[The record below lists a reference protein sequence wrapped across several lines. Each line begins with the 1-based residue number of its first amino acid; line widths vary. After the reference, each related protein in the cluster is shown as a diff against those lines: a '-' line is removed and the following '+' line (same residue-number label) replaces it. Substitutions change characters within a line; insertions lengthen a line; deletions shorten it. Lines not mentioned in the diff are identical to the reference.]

1 MGCGM
6 ETTCAKDAGA
16 ESETIHA
23 RQVRACGQEDQA
35 VLGPLLQGKRE
46 DGMTSEIVKSEV
58 VGQLAERAWTKDRV
72 ELVKRTI
79 CPKGI
84 SDDAFALFMEQC
96 KRSGLDP
103 LLKEAFCVPRRA
115 KVGDAWIEQHVFQ
128 PAEAGMLSRAE
139 RFPDFKGVQAS
150 AVYAEDD
157 ILIDMGAGTVK
168 HAFNPAK
175 RKGQLVGAWAR
186 AERAGKLPVVVWVDF
201 SGYVQQTP
209 LWSKIPNTMIEKCA
223 RVAAL
228 RKAYPEAFGGLYIA
242 EEMPEETKPTPEA
255 KASKKA
261 PPPPPEDP
269 LSLAESNVVDAQFR
283 AASEQVTGKAPEYE
297 EERTVIIGRHK
308 GKSIATLTK
317 DAPQC
322 LQEALEDAEKV
333 VSDPKNKGKK
343 NYPAAA
349 RAHAALLAARALMG
363 QTKVQEVMT
372 ALKAEVG
379 WEPDAAEKAAILAQE
394 REPGSEG

>member
-1 MGCGM
+1 M
-6 ETTCAKDAGA
+6 
-16 ESETIHA
+16 
-23 RQVRACGQEDQA
+23 
-35 VLGPLLQGKRE
+35 
-46 DGMTSEIVKSEV
+46 
-58 VGQLAERAWTKDRV
+58 AERAWTKEQS
-72 ELVKRTI
+72 ELIRRTV

-84 SDDAFALFMEQC
+84 SEDAFALFMVQC

-115 KVGDAWIEQHVFQ
+115 KVGNDWVEQHVFQ

-201 SGYVQQTP
+201 QGYVQQTP

-242 EEMPEETKPTPEA
+242 EEMPEETKAAPES
-255 KASKKA
+255 KARKA
-261 PPPPPEDP
+261 PPLPPEDP
-269 LSLAESNVVDAQFR
+269 PALAETNVIDAQFR
-283 AASEQVTGKAPEYE
+283 AASDQVTGKAPEYE

-308 GKSIATLTK
+308 GKNIATLAK
-317 DAPQC
+317 EAPQC
-322 LQEALEDAEKV
+322 LQEALEDAEAV
-333 VSDPKNKGKK
+333 VKDPANEKK
-343 NYPAAA
+343 KSYPKAS
-349 RAHAALLAARALMG
+349 RAYAALLAEKHRNAP
-363 QTKVQEVMT
+363 QT
-372 ALKAEVG
+372 G
-379 WEPDAAEKAAILAQE
+379 WEPDAAEKAAILAAE
-394 REPGSEG
+394 REPGSDG

>member
-1 MGCGM
+1 
-6 ETTCAKDAGA
+6 
-16 ESETIHA
+16 
-23 RQVRACGQEDQA
+23 
-35 VLGPLLQGKRE
+35 
-46 DGMTSEIVKSEV
+46 VKSEAV
-58 VGQLAERAWTKDRV
+58 VPQERAWTKDRV

-115 KVGDAWIEQHVFQ
+115 KVGDSWVEQHVFQ

-157 ILIDMGAGTVK
+157 ILIDMGAGTVR

-201 SGYVQQTP
+201 QGYVQQTQ

-242 EEMPEETKPTPEA
+242 EEMPEETKAASEP
-255 KASKKA
+255 KAPKKA
-261 PPPPPEDP
+261 LPTPPEDQP
-269 LSLAESNVVDAQFR
+269 TKAGEGVVDAQFR

-297 EERTVIIGRHK
+297 EERTVVIGRHK
-308 GKSIATLTK
+308 GKAIATL
-317 DAPQC
+317 DSVSLEQ
-322 LQEALEDAEKV
+322 ALEDAAKIVNE
-333 VSDPKNKGKK
+333 PKNKGKK

-349 RAHAALLAARALMG
+349 RAHAALLAARA
-363 QTKVQEVMT
+363 QPST
-372 ALKAEVG
+372 G
-379 WEPDAAEKAAILAQE
+379 WEPTPEEKAAILAKE
-394 REPGSEG
+394 NEPGSDG

>member
-1 MGCGM
+1 
-6 ETTCAKDAGA
+6 
-16 ESETIHA
+16 
-23 RQVRACGQEDQA
+23 
-35 VLGPLLQGKRE
+35 
-46 DGMTSEIVKSEV
+46 MTSEIVKAEAAGV
-58 VGQLAERAWTKDRV
+58 VANTDRAWTKERS
-72 ELVKRTI
+72 ELVRRTI

-84 SDDAFALFMEQC
+84 SEDAFALFMEQC

-115 KVGDAWIEQHVFQ
+115 KVGENWVEQHVFQ

-139 RFPDFKGVQAS
+139 RFPDFHGVQAS

-157 ILIDMGAGTVK
+157 ILLDMGRGEVK

-186 AERAGKLPVVVWVDF
+186 AVRDGKLPIVVWVDF

-209 LWSKIPNTMIEKCA
+209 LWAKIPTTMIEKCA

-242 EEMPEETKPTPEA
+242 EEMPEPTATPEG
-255 KASKKA
+255 KAGKKT

-269 LSLAESNVVDAQFR
+269 PALSATSAIDAEFR

-297 EERTVIIGRHK
+297 EVRVVVIGRHK
-308 GKSIATLTK
+308 GKSIATL
-317 DAPQC
+317 DSVS
-322 LQEALEDAEKV
+322 LQQALDEAAAV
-333 VSDPKNKGKK
+333 VSDPANEKK
-343 NYPAAA
+343 RSYPKAA
-349 RAHAALLAARALMG
+349 RAHAALLAERDRNKH
-363 QTKVQEVMT
+363 QTGEVPMS
-372 ALKAEVG
+372 
-379 WEPDAAEKAAILAQE
+379 DAEKAEILAQE
-394 REPGSEG
+394 KALAEPGSEG